1 MSSEEFDVTVIGS
14 GPGGYVAAI
23 RASQLGLKVA
33 CVERDPIGTGGT
45 CLLRGC
51 IPTKALLHTAD
62 LYEDLKHGKEYGI
75 VADNIGIDFA
85 ALMSRK
91 QRIVSRLSKGI
102 ESYLFKKNKITL
114 FKGQGRLEGG
124 KTVVV
129 KAADGSETKV
139 ATKNVILA
147 TGSRPRTL
155 PGLTPDGTAI
165 LTSDEILELKAAPR
179 SLIVIGAGAVGIE
192 FASIFARFGATTTV
206 IELLPRVLPLED
218 EEISAEAGKLL
229 GKYMTIHA
237 GARTEGALKTAHG
250 VEVAFRNGAGEAK
263 SVTADLL
270 LVAVGR
276 GPVTDGLNLES
287 TKVQL
292 EKGYVK
298 TNAFLATDEPGVFA
312 IGDVVTIDGKPHPQL
327 AHVASFEGIGV
338 AERLAGKNTEPLN
351 YDRVPSATYCQ
362 PGGRRGPHRGR
373 GQEARL
379 RREGR
384 QVQLREPGQAAHH
397 RPRRRVRE
405 GGVRGQVRRGAG
417 RAHDRPARDRPDRG
431 GLRRAAPGGHDR
443 GDHAHDPPA
452 PDALRDPHAG
462 RGVGVRPRH
471 RRIERDGHG
480 NHKDTKST
488 KDAQR
493 MDLRNGSGMT
503 FPSRRFFVSFVSLW
517 SPLHPR

>member
-1 MSSEEFDVTVIGS
+1 MSSEDFDVTVIGS

-62 LYEDLKHGKEYGI
+62 LYDDLKKGKEYGI

-85 ALMSRK
+85 GVMARK
-91 QRIVSRLSKGI
+91 QRIVTRLSKGI
-102 ESYLFKKNKITL
+102 EGYLFKKNKITL
-114 FKGQGRLEGG
+114 FKGHGRLEGG

-129 KAADGSETKV
+129 KAADGTETKV
-139 ATKNVILA
+139 ATRNVILA

-155 PGLTPDGTAI
+155 PGLTPDGSAI
-165 LTSDEILELKAAPR
+165 ITSDEILELKQQPK

-192 FASIFARFGATTTV
+192 FASIFARFGAATTV

-218 EEISAEAGKLL
+218 EEISAEAQKLL
-229 GKYMTIHA
+229 AKYMTIHT

-250 VEVAFRNGAGEAK
+250 VEVAFRNQAGEAK
-263 SVTADLL
+263 SVTAELL

-292 EKGYVK
+292 EKGYVR
-298 TNAFLATDEPGVFA
+298 TNASLATDEPGVFA

-327 AHVASFEGIGV
+327 AHVASHEGIGV
-338 AERLAGKNTEPLN
+338 AERIAGKKTEPLN

-362 PGGRRGPHRGR
+362 PEVAGVGLTEAEAKKRGYDVKVGRFNFGNLAKPRIIGHDAGLVKVVSDGKYDEVLGVHMVGPHATDLIA
-373 GQEARL
+373 EACVAL
-379 RREGR
+379 
-384 QVQLREPGQAAHH
+384 QLESTTEEIMRTIHPHPTLSEALMQAAES
-397 RPRRRVRE
+397 VY
-405 GGVRGQVRRGAG
+405 
-417 RAHDRPARDRPDRG
+417 
-431 GLRRAAPGGHDR
+431 GH
-443 GDHAHDPPA
+443 AI
-452 PDALRDPHAG
+452 DA
-462 RGVGVRPRH
+462 
-471 RRIERDGHG
+471 
-480 NHKDTKST
+480 
-488 KDAQR
+488 
-493 MDLRNGSGMT
+493 
-503 FPSRRFFVSFVSLW
+503 
-517 SPLHPR
+517 

>member
-23 RASQLGLKVA
+23 RAAQLGLKVA
-33 CVERDPIGTGGT
+33 CVERDPLGTGGT

-85 ALMSRK
+85 ALMGRK
-91 QRIVSRLSKGI
+91 QRIVTRLSKGI

-114 FKGQGRLEGG
+114 FKGHGRLEGG
-124 KTVVV
+124 RTVVV

-165 LTSDEILELKAAPR
+165 LTSDEILELKQAPK

-192 FASIFARFGATTTV
+192 FASIFARFGAATTV

-229 GKYMTIHA
+229 GKYMTIHT

-250 VEVAFRNGAGEAK
+250 VEVAFRNQAGEAK
-263 SVTADLL
+263 SVTAELL

-292 EKGYVK
+292 EKGYVR
-298 TNAFLATDEPGVFA
+298 TNNLLATDEPGVFA

-327 AHVASFEGIGV
+327 AHVASHEGIGV
-338 AERLAGKNTEPLN
+338 AERIAGKKTEAVN

-362 PGGRRGPHRGR
+362 PEVAGVGLTEAEAKKRGYDVKIGKLNFGNLAKARITGHDSGFVKVVSEAKYDEVLGVHMIGPHATDLIA
-373 GQEARL
+373 EACVAL
-379 RREGR
+379 
-384 QVQLREPGQAAHH
+384 QLEATTEEIARTMHPHPTLSETLMQAAEA
-397 RPRRRVRE
+397 VY
-405 GGVRGQVRRGAG
+405 
-417 RAHDRPARDRPDRG
+417 
-431 GLRRAAPGGHDR
+431 GH
-443 GDHAHDPPA
+443 AI
-452 PDALRDPHAG
+452 DA
-462 RGVGVRPRH
+462 
-471 RRIERDGHG
+471 
-480 NHKDTKST
+480 
-488 KDAQR
+488 
-493 MDLRNGSGMT
+493 
-503 FPSRRFFVSFVSLW
+503 
-517 SPLHPR
+517 